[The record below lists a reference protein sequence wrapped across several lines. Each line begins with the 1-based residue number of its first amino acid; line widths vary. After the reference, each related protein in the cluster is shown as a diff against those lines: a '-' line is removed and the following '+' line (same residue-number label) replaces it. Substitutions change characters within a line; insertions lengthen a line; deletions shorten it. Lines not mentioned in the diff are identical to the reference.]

1 MWHLCYSLGYSKCRL
16 SPDRAGLQDH
26 FIHSSWA
33 CRLPMEIQRPDIKPH
48 SVGIVLLSLR
58 FEYVRIYG
66 QTSDFWSSR
75 SDEGDKENVAENA
88 EAAEEDIQI
97 LSACPGLKHQRS
109 DQFLKLCHQ
118 VRAFWGYLVRADE
131 QSSQPQRDQDFSAPE
146 WMNDA
151 WVSHTNTT
159 KYQHHSNNCISN
171 SLRVLL
177 FDVFNPIKV
186 WSLISTMAMVSSLV
200 AWAEITAGTAWQ
212 SAWHGSQHGIDKHW
226 HQQLRCRPSKRLGQ
240 QAKND
245 KMTSK
250 LTQLCS
256 SLFLNVLYIS
266 LYIL

>member
-1 MWHLCYSLGYSKCRL
+1 M
-16 SPDRAGLQDH
+16 
-26 FIHSSWA
+26 
-33 CRLPMEIQRPDIKPH
+33 
-48 SVGIVLLSLR
+48 
-58 FEYVRIYG
+58 
-66 QTSDFWSSR
+66 
-75 SDEGDKENVAENA
+75 
-88 EAAEEDIQI
+88 
-97 LSACPGLKHQRS
+97 
-109 DQFLKLCHQ
+109 CHQ

-226 HQQLRCRPSKRLGQ
+226 HLKLRCRPSKRLGQ

-256 SLFLNVLYIS
+256 SLFLNILYIS
-266 LYIL
+266 LYSIRDVVQHSNYDILWPYMTIFDPSRRSQTSSSISLPTELSASDGLGIKHISTLRARSCRFMMRGGNFGEATAFACGVSFKETLQYETVTINENRAGAYIHQREISY